1 MRGIFFIKSAGH
13 GDASKADLLT
23 EDEHEKSVV
32 ISDPSQPDGPIIFV
46 SDEFEKQ
53 TGYPPEEVLGRN
65 CRFLQGPET
74 DPTALQA
81 IHDALAAQTEI
92 TVDILNYRKDGTKFW
107 NRLHIRP
114 LFDGKG
120 KLQYLAGAQN
130 PIPEE
135 EVRPFPIEAVFD

>member
-46 SDEFEKQ
+46 SDEFERQ

-74 DPTALQA
+74 DPKAIQA
-81 IHDALAAQTEI
+81 IRDALAAQTEI
-92 TVDILNYRKDGTKFW
+92 TLDILNYRKDGTKFW